1 MERAWAV
8 GWLFVVLI
16 VVLGL
21 LLYSYSAREAE
32 RPPGW
37 FDRLQL
43 LMLIAALAV
52 DVLVLVG
59 MISRISEFGASPN
72 KIASL
77 GLNLI
82 LLVNLAGAAWLQ
94 LRFVTGATSFGRLER
109 WQTAYVPVYLGWAT
123 VVAVVFPPV
132 FAFA

>member
-1 MERAWAV
+1 V
-8 GWLFVVLI
+8 TLI

-21 LLYSYSAREAE
+21 LLYSMSARVPTD
-32 RPPGW
+32 PPGW

-43 LMLIAALAV
+43 LMVVAALLV
-52 DVLVLVG
+52 DVLLLVA
-59 MISRISEFGASPN
+59 MIGRIGAYGASPN
-72 KIASL
+72 KLASL

-94 LRFVTGATSFGRLER
+94 LRFVRGRVAYTPLER
-109 WQTAYVPVYLGWAT
+109 WQTSYVPVYLVWAVIVT
-123 VVAVVFPPV
+123 VVFPPV